1 MYACMYVY
9 VCMYVCISCYAESA
23 IWDSLAYECDAY
35 EEQCHC
41 SDRAGWLVPEVKMV
55 TELIKTKG
63 AHKNKS

>member
-1 MYACMYVY
+1 MYMYACMYIS
-9 VCMYVCISCYAESA
+9 MYVCIICDAESA
-23 IWDSLAYECDAY
+23 VWGSLAFECDAY

-55 TELIKTKG
+55 TGLIKTKG